1 MLVNGVIHVGF
12 CVVGFFP
19 DGVSK
24 VSVQKGSW
32 LSVSS
37 SMERVM
43 VYRVQMVEQVS

>member
-1 MLVNGVIHVGF
+1 MLVNGVIHVGI
-12 CVVGFFP
+12 CVVGFSP

-37 SMERVM
+37 SLERVV
-43 VYRVQMVEQVS
+43 VYGVQMVE